1 MSITGAP
8 GEGPMRVG
16 IPVADLTAGLFCA
29 MGIQTALIER
39 EKSGIGQ
46 WVNTS
51 LLQAQI
57 FMLDFQAARWLSEKN
72 VAGQAGNNHPT
83 SVPTGVFKTSDGS
96 INLAVAG
103 ETIWK
108 RFVEAIDK
116 LDWLEKEEFKGAKE
130 RLKNRD
136 YLNSLIEEVTITKTS
151 NDWVEMLEIVGVPCG
166 PINTIDKVFN
176 DPQVKHL
183 GIAQSSETIPF
194 GQTELVGQPFT
205 LSRSP
210 SSMKQRPP
218 EKGEHNSDVLLDLGF
233 SEDQLHKFKSQEII

>member
-8 GEGPMRVG
+8 DEGPMRVG

-39 EKSGIGQ
+39 EKSGMGQ

-72 VAGQAGNNHPT
+72 IAGQAGNNHPT

-108 RFVEAIDK
+108 RFAEAIDK
-116 LDWLEKEEFKGAKE
+116 ADWLKKEEFKGAKE

-136 YLNSLIEEVTITKTS
+136 YLNSLIEEVTITKSS
-151 NDWVEMLEIVGVPCG
+151 NDWVEMLEKVGVPCG
-166 PINTIDKVFN
+166 PINTIDKVFA

-183 GIAQSSETIPF
+183 GIAQSIDTIPF
-194 GQTELVGQPFT
+194 GETELVGQPFS

-210 SSMKQRPP
+210 SKMKQRPP
-218 EKGEHNSDVLLDLGF
+218 EKGEHNLDVLSQLGF
-233 SEDQLHKFKSQEII
+233 NEKQLNELKAKQII

>member
-1 MSITGAP
+1 
-8 GEGPMRVG
+8 
-16 IPVADLTAGLFCA
+16 
-29 MGIQTALIER
+29 
-39 EKSGIGQ
+39 
-46 WVNTS
+46 
-51 LLQAQI
+51 
-57 FMLDFQAARWLSEKN
+57 MLDFQAARWLSEKN

-151 NDWVEMLEIVGVPCG
+151 NDWVKMLEIVGVPCG
-166 PINTIDKVFN
+166 PINTIDKVFD

-233 SEDQLHKFKSQEII
+233 TEDELNEFKTQQII